1 MAHFIVAGGGIAGLA
16 AALACAHQGHKVT
29 VLEQA
34 PIIEEIGAGIQIGP
48 NGRRALEGLGVWDLL
63 RPRVV
68 FPRAIRI
75 LRAKGGALAELPLS
89 EPFQRMFDGTYQVV
103 HRADLLDALFVEA
116 TQRPLI
122 RIHTGRRVTGF
133 TQDDRGVRVN
143 IEQEEADAEGAEKHQ
158 TLTGDFLIGADGI
171 RSRVREGL
179 LHDGP
184 PQFAGHVLYRAL
196 VDIDA
201 VPEGVDLSSVHLWL
215 HEGGHVVHY
224 PVAAGEKFN
233 IVAAV
238 NESWESEGWSE
249 PSDGAILRRVFKD
262 VAPAL
267 EKVLSLPGQ
276 WLRWAGADREPVNT
290 WGKGRVTLIGDAAH
304 PTLPYLAS
312 GAVMALEDAVIL
324 GRKLA
329 AIRSGE
335 REARDEEIISA
346 LRAYEATR
354 QPRTARIVKRSHAL
368 GRIYHAGPPL
378 SLARDLF
385 IRARSGTAGLRAMRW
400 LYGWRP

>member
-16 AALACAHQGHKVT
+16 AALACAHQGHRVT

-48 NGRRALEGLGVWDLL
+48 NGRRALQGLGVWDLL
-63 RPRVV
+63 RPRAV
-68 FPRAIRI
+68 FPEAIRI
-75 LRAKGGALAELPLS
+75 LRARGGLLAELPLGV
-89 EPFQRMFDGTYQVV
+89 PFQQLYEGTYQVV

-122 RIHTGRRVTGF
+122 RIHTGHRVVDF
-133 TQDDRGVRVN
+133 TQDDAGVDVEIVHRDVN
-143 IEQEEADAEGAEKHQ
+143 GDTKE
-158 TLTGDFLIGADGI
+158 TLRGDFLIGADGI
-171 RSRVREGL
+171 RSRIRERL

-184 PQFAGHVLYRAL
+184 PKFAGHVLYRAL
-196 VDIDA
+196 VDADA
-201 VPEGVDLSSVHLWL
+201 VPEGVDLSAVHLWL

-249 PSDGAILRRVFKD
+249 PSEGAILHRVFAN
-262 VAPAL
+262 VEPAL
-267 EKVLSLPGQ
+267 EKVLSLPKR
-276 WLRWAGADREPVNT
+276 WLRWAGADREPVKS
-290 WGKGRVTLIGDAAH
+290 WGRGRVTLIGDAAH

-312 GAVMALEDAVIL
+312 GAVMALEDAVVL

-329 AIRSGE
+329 AIRS
-335 REARDEEIISA
+335 RETEVSDRAIMGA
-346 LRAYEATR
+346 LRAFETRR

-368 GRIYHAGPPL
+368 GRIYHAGSPL
-378 SLARDLF
+378 SLARDAF
-385 IRARSGTAGLRAMRW
+385 IRARSGMAGVRSMRW